1 MASLKRFEAISQCG
15 VFRDFH
21 WLQEC
26 AGQPRMRDFADINI
40 IYGWNGTGKSTF
52 SRLLGGLDD
61 GRVAEFPESRYAL
74 VDSEGRTFRQGEQF
88 PSAIRVFKITPEILR
103 TLVWA

>member
-1 MASLKRFEAISQCG
+1 
-15 VFRDFH
+15 
-21 WLQEC
+21 
-26 AGQPRMRDFADINI
+26 MRDFADINI

-88 PSAIRVFKITPEILR
+88 PSAIRVFNEDFIKNNVNFEESISKGISVVLGER
-103 TLVWA
+103 AKER